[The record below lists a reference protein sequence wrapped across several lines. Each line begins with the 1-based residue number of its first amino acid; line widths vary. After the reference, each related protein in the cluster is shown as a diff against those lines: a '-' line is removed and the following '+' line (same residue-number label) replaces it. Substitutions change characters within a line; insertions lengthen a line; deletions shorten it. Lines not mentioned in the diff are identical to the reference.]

1 MIRLLNRE
9 GTYNQTGSFDFLDKW
24 YDEYVWVNAVK
35 LGQHLSNIN
44 ADTLVYHAT
53 ELHLSEKV
61 HEFKESVDS
70 VIDTATML
78 HEMVLATAEQH
89 GVPPDSVKEEFGV
102 IYNALLDELKK
113 QFPSPAE
120 APGHENRALMIN
132 AILDFVDKIFLQFA
146 IKLGVSE
153 ESLKTYSDPL
163 KFHVQIVV
171 VTIGT
176 FHYFIVQLRA

>member
-1 MIRLLNRE
+1 LH
-9 GTYNQTGSFDFLDKW
+9 KW
-24 YDEYVWVNAVK
+24 YDKYVWDKAVK
-35 LGQHLSNIN
+35 LGQRLSN
-44 ADTLVYHAT
+44 ADTLFHRAT
-53 ELHLSEKV
+53 ELYPSEKV

-70 VIDTATML
+70 VINTTTML
-78 HEMVLATAEQH
+78 RQMVLATAEQR

-102 IYNALLDELKK
+102 ICNDLLDELKK
-113 QFPSPAE
+113 LFPPPAE
-120 APGHENRALMIN
+120 APGHENRAVTVN
-132 AILDFVDKIFLQFA
+132 AMLDFIDKIFLQFA